1 MTRMG
6 SIHWAC
12 GLLELGV
19 QTSLGNWTQKGCKR
33 QPVNQETVLCL
44 ELSEWTLLCLWHHG
58 DNQSNSP
65 YNSSK
70 NICWPT
76 QGHSVCLLLAPYCV
90 CLSPFSNLGRVE
102 ELPRIKKL
110 RHSNTVAADDRAII
124 WGFFFSFS
132 YPFLFWWAC
141 KLLFAYLCYW
151 GLYCY
156 KYGDAGSFLIYR
168 FHICWIY
175 SQNWNC
181 WVIG

>member
-124 WGFFFSFS
+124 WGFFFHFLIHFSFDGHVSCCLHIFAIGDYTAINMGMQAAFS
-132 YPFLFWWAC
+132 YIGFTSVGFIPRI
-141 KLLFAYLCYW
+141 
-151 GLYCY
+151 GI
-156 KYGDAGSFLIYR
+156 AGS
-168 FHICWIY
+168 
-175 SQNWNC
+175 
-181 WVIG
+181 